1 MSKIIKKNMTE
12 KKSIFGKLLGKVLG
26 NEKKPEIKKS
36 HLMDNDKSQIKKSSE
51 ELKKEEAMKAA
62 KIAQKKKQEEEERK
76 KAELKN
82 KEDQEDQG
90 DQEDQ
95 EDNDDSAKKRS
106 FGDKFKKDGIKK
118 PKSLKEIADEAEE
131 KRKAMEGKAFSES
144 DAAQKDLKKSEE
156 GHSKF
161 VKKKTKKALEGKVF
175 LIRGKDNGRAA
186 WHYVLVS
193 PEKIK
198 ELRHQKSG
206 TNIDVTD
213 FGKIIRSGWGE
224 NPSEEIEKEIEEEY
238 GD

>member
-1 MSKIIKKNMTE
+1 MTE

-26 NEKKPEIKKS
+26 EKKKPEIKKPE
-36 HLMDNDKSQIKKSSE
+36 IKKPEVNKPVMPKVAPIKSPE
-51 ELKKEEAMKAA
+51 ELKKEEAMK
-62 KIAQKKKQEEEERK
+62 IAQLAHKRKEEEEKRK
-76 KAELKN
+76 AAEQDK
-82 KEDQEDQG
+82 KEIRENDED
-90 DQEDQ
+90 ED
-95 EDNDDSAKKRS
+95 EDEDIDGDDSEKKS
-106 FGDKFKKDGIKK
+106 FGDKFKKGGIKK
-118 PKSLKEIADEAEE
+118 PKSLKEIAEESKKKSDE
-131 KRKAMEGKAFSES
+131 MDGKAFAEG
-144 DAAQKDLKKSEE
+144 DAAKKDLQKAEE
-156 GHSKF
+156 GHTKF

-213 FGKIIRSGWGE
+213 FGNIIRSGWGE
-224 NPSEEIEKEIEEEY
+224 NPSDEIVKEVEDEY